1 MGMAKAINQNDIIK
15 VIKGTTKKT
24 NAFADCLDAVKSVLQ
39 VSSTINPNTIKQAAV
54 VLNDFENI
62 MTSIGTAVGVMV
74 DKNIHKLSKRGVK
87 RIAKTISSFN
97 DLLSQVSDI
106 MKDSPTLSDDII
118 KNYSEQIIVLG
129 KILDTI
135 VNIAKI
141 PLPNPAIFK
150 LKFLIIRYLITYI
163 NKQITET
170 IGHMEQ
176 QLGPKNLK
184 VVDSAIKLIKAS
196 NDYVGGMVKSLEAIL
211 AIKMTDLMF
220 FKFKFNMIKS
230 AVECIYNGIQQVI
243 AVAQQQSGKLA
254 AIEYETKVFKG
265 VYDFLIAIANVI
277 DAFKFVSLW
286 FVLTIKFRLA
296 AVAYIVYYIVTGISV
311 IAEFL
316 TIMQPISMMI
326 TQAMYFWEKALNQ
339 TALMLKAVEKLLSFK
354 TLIWFFVLGKLRL
367 KMFRDALAMVA
378 RVIRSIIQLKV
389 VILAVEPASTAAMI
403 SGLARMFYALKQMF
417 ITIME
422 CEPPGLPLIK
432 WMMFNS
438 RIKDIKKALFKVA
451 ELLVTIMTLKPIIN
465 AVSPL
470 ATALLIFQC
479 TLIFIATR
487 YMLRAI
493 KKAAPGLLFNFFAK
507 RLLKALKMARK
518 VIRSVM
524 KLVTQVFRLS
534 IAQIKMARKRI
545 KRAIKFVMS
554 FILLIQALIILALA
568 LAMFMVAAPI
578 IVLGLLALILVSGAL
593 VLALKALVFIFK
605 FIRLK
610 DIATIGLIVLALI
623 LVIAMFLILAVMLML
638 IAKIN
643 EQIVWLDVFEFL
655 LMVLALLVIFVAVG
669 AILSYVAT
677 YLLPIVA
684 AIVITIMAM
693 VVIVGAILLLAVF
706 LWLLTKIKL
715 DKDAIMDSV
724 KSVMDT
730 AIGVIAAVFEGLA
743 GDETDEEGKPKGWF
757 ETVIGFVGGVATTL
771 IKAILSVYVLALSLV
786 AIGIILFIALELKLL
801 MAMNLNKEVIRD
813 KVSTVI
819 DSAILVQELIFG
831 GDKKK
836 EDDNA
841 SKPWYKSVFEWIGG
855 TVMKLISA
863 LLSVYFLAM
872 SVVAIGLVLF
882 IAAELKLLQDMGLQH
897 EVIKES
903 VTACIDTAIL
913 VSNIFDRRDEKADD
927 PSTKGFIPS
936 LIEFFTPG
944 PMVAIMDAIMAVGFL
959 AISLVAISM
968 VLGIAASLKAIENL
982 NLNASAVTSSVTTCI
997 DTAFFV
1003 INKVFSKDTH
1013 KEEKSGGVIE
1023 SLLEFT
1029 MGKGMTNIIK
1039 ALVAVGFLAC
1049 AQAAVGMV
1057 GRIARDLNELHK
1069 LPNLGGVHGKVNTVT
1084 SAAMAVINNIFAG
1097 GAEADDR
1104 ALKSERYLNSLIR
1117 IMPKLLQIAP
1127 RISQLAQHVG
1137 KINIGNQNQAQQA
1150 IRTIVYFIK
1159 EMAEVADDS
1168 LKELQ
1173 RFAPVCRDVLGSG
1186 GHFAA
1191 SVSKTNP
1198 ATVSGVL
1205 NAYISFF
1212 KSFNEMSIP
1221 TDKLTLRGQLLETI
1235 GKVTRVLNKATPDNI
1250 RGVML
1255 SYAGFIHSFAEG
1267 ELAADTIILTRILLK
1282 SVGQTTAVMNKS
1294 NPEGIRTILEA
1305 HNSLVKCISETALP
1319 ADTVKSFVT
1328 IMAAV
1333 YRMSTTEYD
1342 DKKVERTL
1350 KNYAGFLKVVDSVDI
1365 ENLKTAAHMVE
1376 KMADFSQSI
1385 NGNFEQ
1391 LAETLNEKIA
1401 PLLEELKEAM
1411 DKVGTKVEESG
1422 ASISTSV
1429 HESGRSDL
1437 TEGELKNQVK
1447 RENPNAT
1454 AEEISKLVAKR
1465 LKDQAESNSKK
1476 EDMEE
1481 VINILTKIGVKVKKS

>member
-1 MGMAKAINQNDIIK
+1 MSKMGIAKAINQNDIIK
-15 VIKGTTKKT
+15 VIKSTTKKT
-24 NAFADCLDAVKSVLQ
+24 NAFADCLEAVKSVIL
-39 VSSTINPNTIKQAAV
+39 VAASVNMNTVKQAAMF
-54 VLNDFENI
+54 LNDFENI
-62 MTSIGTAVGVMV
+62 MISISNAAGCVT
-74 DKNIHKLSKRGVK
+74 DKNLHKLSRRRIKRV
-87 RIAKTISSFN
+87 AKTISLFN
-97 DLLSQVSDI
+97 GMLAYVAELLKQTTI
-106 MKDSPTLSDDII
+106 LDDAAM
-118 KNYSEQIIVLG
+118 KNYGEQIIALG
-129 KILDTI
+129 KILDVLI
-135 VNIAKI
+135 KI
-141 PLPNPAIFK
+141 SKIELPNPIVFK
-150 LKFLIIRYLITYI
+150 MKFIVIRYMIWYI

-170 IGHMEQ
+170 IKYLESR
-176 QLGPKNLK
+176 LGPKNLK
-184 VVDSAIKLIKAS
+184 VVDSAIKIINAS
-196 NDYVGGMVKSLEAIL
+196 NAYVDGMVKSLEAIL
-211 AIKMTDLMF
+211 AIKMKDLMF
-220 FKFKFNMIKS
+220 FRFKFNMIKS

-265 VYDFLIAIANVI
+265 IYDFLIAISNVI
-277 DAFKFVSLW
+277 DAFKFASIWL
-286 FVLTIKFRLA
+286 VLTVKLRIA
-296 AVAYIVYYIVTGISV
+296 AVAYIVYCVTTGVSV
-311 IAEFL
+311 IAGFL
-316 TIMQPISMMI
+316 TMMQPMSLLI
-326 TQAMYFWEKALNQ
+326 TQAMYFWDKALNQ
-339 TALMLKAVEKLLSFK
+339 TALMLQTVKNLLSFK
-354 TLIWFFVLGKLRL
+354 TLIWFFVLGNLRL
-367 KMFRDALAMVA
+367 KMFRKALTMVA

-389 VILAVEPASTAAMI
+389 VILAVGSISTAAII
-403 SGLARMFYALKQMF
+403 SGAAGMFYALRQLF

-422 CEPPGLPLIK
+422 CEPPGPPLLK
-432 WMMFNS
+432 WMFFNS
-438 RIKDIKKALFKVA
+438 RIKSIKKALFKIG
-451 ELLVTIMTLKPIIN
+451 ELLATIMILKPIII
-465 AVSPL
+465 ASSPL
-470 ATALLIFQC
+470 LTTMLIFQC

-493 KKAAPGLLFNFFAK
+493 KKAAPGLFFSFFAK
-507 RLLKALKMARK
+507 RLIKALRIARK

-524 KLVTQVFRLS
+524 RLVNQTFRLS
-534 IAQIKMARKRI
+534 IARIKKARKRI
-545 KRAIKFVMS
+545 GRAIKFVIS

-568 LAMFMVAAPI
+568 LAMFIIASPI
-578 IVLGLLALILVSGAL
+578 IVLGLLALLIVSGAL

-610 DIATIGLIVLALI
+610 DLAVIGLIILALI
-623 LVIAMFLILAVMLML
+623 LIVGMFLLLAVMLML

-669 AILSYVAT
+669 ALLSYVAT

-693 VVIVGAILLLAVF
+693 VVIVGAILLLATF
-706 LWLLTKIKL
+706 LWLLTKIEL

-786 AIGIILFIALELKLL
+786 AIGIILFIALELRLLQELALDRNAIKTNVQIVIDTALMVVDMIFGGGEEKEDEGAGKPWYKAVFEWVGGAIFKLISAILSVYFLAYSMIAIALVLFIATELRIL
-801 MAMNLNKEVIRD
+801 MEINLNKEVIRD
-813 KVSTVI
+813 RVSTVI
-819 DSAILVQELIFG
+819 DTAIMVQELIFG
-831 GDKKK
+831 GGGEQ

-841 SKPWYKSVFEWIGG
+841 NKPWYKCVFEWIGG

-882 IAAELKLLQDMGLQH
+882 IAAELKTLQDMGLQH

-903 VTACIDTAIL
+903 VTACIDTAIF

-1049 AQAAVGMV
+1049 AQAAIGMV
-1057 GRIARDLNELHK
+1057 GKIAKDLNELHK
-1069 LPNLGGVHGKVNTVT
+1069 LPNLNGVQNKV
-1084 SAAMAVINNIFAG
+1084 SAVVRSGQAVINTIFAG
-1097 GAEADDR
+1097 GAEATED
-1104 ALKSERYLNSLIR
+1104 ALKAEKYLHSISR
-1117 IMPKLLQIAP
+1117 MMPLLRKLAP
-1127 RISQLAQHVG
+1127 QMVQLANYTSKLG
-1137 KINIGNQNQAQQA
+1137 RSNNTQQ
-1150 IRTIVYFIK
+1150 IK
-1159 EMAEVADDS
+1159 ETLS
-1168 LKELQ
+1168 LYLWYIKELKSIS
-1173 RFAPVCRDVLGSG
+1173 RGRNF
-1186 GHFAA
+1186 
-1191 SVSKTNP
+1191 
-1198 ATVSGVL
+1198 L
-1205 NAYISFF
+1205 NAAKGINGIVGSSA
-1212 KSFNEMSIP
+1212 K
-1221 TDKLTLRGQLLETI
+1221 
-1235 GKVTRVLNKATPDNI
+1235 
-1250 RGVML
+1250 L
-1255 SYAGFIHSFAEG
+1255 SYAASKVDPNT
-1267 ELAADTIILTRILLK
+1267 LQSVLTSHVNFLNDVSNLRLSYDLSENIKTVIQEVYKL
-1282 SVGQTTAVMNKS
+1282 TTAKF
-1294 NPEGIRTILEA
+1294 
-1305 HNSLVKCISETALP
+1305 
-1319 ADTVKSFVT
+1319 D
-1328 IMAAV
+1328 
-1333 YRMSTTEYD
+1333 
-1342 DKKVERTL
+1342 ERKIGETL
-1350 KNYAGFLKVVDSVDI
+1350 KNYSDFLKVVDSVDI
-1365 ENLKTAAHMVE
+1365 ENLKTAARMVE

-1411 DKVGTKVEESG
+1411 DKVSTKVEESG

-1437 TEGELKNQVK
+1437 TEDELKNQVK
-1447 RENPNAT
+1447 RENPKAT
-1454 AEEISKLVAKR
+1454 AEEISKLVVKR
-1465 LKDQAESNSKK
+1465 LKDQAESNPNKNDLSMIIKLLK
-1476 EDMEE
+1476 
-1481 VINILTKIGVKVKKS
+1481 TGVKTI